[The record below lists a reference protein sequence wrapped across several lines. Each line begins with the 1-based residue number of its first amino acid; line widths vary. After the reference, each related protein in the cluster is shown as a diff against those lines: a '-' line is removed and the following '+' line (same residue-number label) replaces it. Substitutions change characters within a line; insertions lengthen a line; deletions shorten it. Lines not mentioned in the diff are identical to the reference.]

1 MLMKLQRSLAISV
14 LTIAFATTSAFAQE
28 NSPQLTHVIKQLDT
42 ASKSFQRATADFR
55 WDLYEKVVH
64 DTTTDTGSIYFERQ
78 GNSMTM
84 GAVVLAPGTIS
95 KGKPKYA
102 RVLEYENGA
111 LQIFDTGVDQITV
124 VAAGAN
130 QAQYE
135 GFLTLGF
142 GGSGTELDRTWKI
155 QDLGPETLTD
165 DGKPVATEKLDLTGR
180 DPSANGMF
188 THITVWIDVTRAVSL
203 KQVFYTASG
212 NYRTATYSHIQ
223 VNGNVHKDQF
233 AIKKDK
239 NTTVVNH

>member
-1 MLMKLQRSLAISV
+1 MKLHRSLAISS
-14 LTIAFATTSAFAQE
+14 LAIALATSAFAQE
-28 NSPQLTHVIKQLDT
+28 NSPQLTHVLKQMDA
-42 ASKSFQRATADFR
+42 ASASFQRATADFR

-78 GNSMTM
+78 GNSTTM
-84 GAVVLAPGTIS
+84 GAVVLAPGAS
-95 KGKPKYA
+95 GKEKYA
-102 RVLEYENGA
+102 KVLEYKNGA

-142 GGSGTELDRTWKI
+142 GGSGTELNRTWKI
-155 QDLGPETLTD
+155 QDLGSETLTD
-165 DGKPVATEKLDLTGR
+165 DGKPVA
-180 DPSANGMF
+180 NNMF
-188 THITVWIDVTRAVSL
+188 THITVWIDLTRDVSL

-212 NYRTATYSHIQ
+212 NYRTATYTHIQ
-223 VNGNVHKDQF
+223 VNGNVHKDRF